1 MWSVIGFALL
11 GILGGAL
18 TTVAG
23 MGGGLTMVVV
33 LSLFVSPVEAFAITA
48 PALLV
53 GNAHR
58 IRMYRDQVPWA
69 EVKPLVLGAIPAA
82 IAGGL
87 VATALPDAVLR
98 GLIVLVA
105 GLALARVV
113 FKLSVS
119 PGRGW
124 NGLAGG
130 LAGFVSA
137 TTGGG
142 GVIMGPF
149 LLSRGL
155 TGRAYVATGACTAVA
170 IHLFR
175 VISYHAG
182 GAATWRTLGLGAA
195 LAALLALGNLVG
207 DRVRRAMGPTQQTRL
222 QVGVMVV
229 CVGLALAG

>member
-1 MWSVIGFALL
+1 MWSVVGFALL
-11 GILGGAL
+11 GITGGAL

-33 LSLFVSPVEAFAITA
+33 LSLFLSPVEAFAITA

-53 GNAHR
+53 GNLHR
-58 IRMYRDQVPWA
+58 IRMYRDQVPWHEA
-69 EVKPLVLGAIPAA
+69 RPLVLGAMPAA

-87 VATALPDAVLR
+87 LATALPDAVLQ

-105 GLALARVV
+105 GLALGRAV
-113 FKLSVS
+113 FKIALQ
-119 PGRGW
+119 PGRRW
-124 NGLAGG
+124 NPVAGA

-155 TGRAYVATGACTAVA
+155 TGRAYVATGACAAVA
-170 IHLFR
+170 IHVFR
-175 VISYHAG
+175 VISYHLG
-182 GAATWRTLGLGAA
+182 GAGTSRTLLLGGA
-195 LAALLALGNLVG
+195 LAALLAVGNLLG
-207 DRVRRAMGPTQQTRL
+207 DRIRRAMGQTQQTRL
-222 QVGVMVV
+222 QLGVMVV